1 MNKSEG
7 LELGRAAARA
17 DIATMRS
24 LLKALIATT
33 TKTPFYCEDDVK
45 RRGTWAYFANK
56 TLQYLDNK
64 APSPFQIW
72 NLKGNIKLPF
82 AAFSAL
88 PQVTCPGA
96 GPCLDFCYSFKSWR
110 YPAPYFRQ
118 LVNTL
123 LMATPH
129 GRDVIAVATAKLP
142 ENIAI
147 RLYVDGDFANVGQ
160 VNFWMEQIAKRPDLS
175 VYGYSKSWQ
184 ELLAYTG
191 NWPSNYLLNLSNGGN
206 AEHLR
211 ADVARLPIAR
221 GDFLTVD
228 IDSKL
233 AGKYDDKAYK
243 TAVRA
248 AAKSAGI
255 DRPFVCPGR
264 CGACTKSGHFCG
276 RSDTAGVSVVIGV
289 H

>member
-1 MNKSEG
+1 MDKAQG
-7 LELGRAAARA
+7 LEIGRAAARA
-17 DIATMRS
+17 DIAQV
-24 LLKALIATT
+24 KALLLALIGD
-33 TKTPFYCEDDVK
+33 DDVK

-56 TLQYLDNK
+56 TLQYLDNE

-96 GPCLDFCYSFKSWR
+96 GDCLDFCYSFKSWR

-129 GRDVIAVATAKLP
+129 GRDVIATATAKLP

-147 RLYVDGDFANVGQ
+147 RLYVDGDFADVGQ
-160 VNFWMEQIAKRPDLS
+160 VAYWMDEIRKRPDLS
-175 VYGYSKSWQ
+175 VYGYSKSWV
-184 ELLAYTG
+184 ELLAYDG
-191 NWPSNYLLNLSNGGN
+191 KWPSNYLLNLSNGGN
-206 AEHLR
+206 AEYLR
-211 ADVARLPIAR
+211 DAVARLPIAR

-228 IDSKL
+228 IDKRL
-233 AGKYDDKAYK
+233 AGKYDDKSYK

-248 AAKSAGI
+248 SAKKAGI
-255 DRPFVCPGR
+255 DKAFVCPGK

-276 RSDTAGVSVVIGV
+276 RSDTNGVAVVIGV

>member
-1 MNKSEG
+1 MNKTEG
-7 LELGRAAARA
+7 LAIGRAAAGA
-17 DIATMRS
+17 DIAQVKT
-24 LLKALIATT
+24 LLLALIG
-33 TKTPFYCEDDVK
+33 EDDTT
-45 RRGTWAYFANK
+45 RRGTWAYYANK
-56 TLQYLDNK
+56 ALLYLDNK
-64 APSPFQIW
+64 APMSGAIW
-72 NLKGNIKLPF
+72 QLKGNNKLPF
-82 AAFSAL
+82 AFFSAM

-96 GPCLDFCYSFKSWR
+96 GPCLDICYSFKSWR
-110 YPAPYFRQ
+110 YPTAYFRQ
-118 LVNTL
+118 LINTL
-123 LMATPH
+123 LMSTAA

-147 RLYVDGDFANVGQ
+147 RLYVDGDFASVEQ
-160 VNFWMEQIAKRPDLS
+160 VNFWMEQISKRPDLA
-175 VYGYSKSWQ
+175 VYGYSKSWR
-184 ELLAYTG
+184 ELLAYDG
-191 NWPSNYLLNLSNGGN
+191 NWPANYLLNLSNGGN

-211 ADVARLPIAR
+211 GDVAKLPIVR

-255 DRPFVCPGR
+255 DRPFVCPGK

-276 RSDTAGVSVVIGV
+276 RSDTNGVAVVIGV

>member
-1 MNKSEG
+1 MDKAQG
-7 LELGRAAARA
+7 IKLGYAAASA
-17 DIATMRS
+17 DIAQMRA
-24 LLKALIATT
+24 LLTALIR
-33 TKTPFYCEDDVK
+33 EDDTFK
-45 RRGTWAYFANK
+45 CYYPTRRGTWAYFANK

-64 APSPFQIW
+64 APSPFAIW

-88 PQVTCPGA
+88 PQVRCPGA
-96 GPCLDFCYSFKSWR
+96 GTCLDICYSFKSWR

-129 GRDVIAVATAKLP
+129 GRQVIATATAKLP
-142 ENIAI
+142 QDIEI
-147 RLYVDGDFANVGQ
+147 RLYVDGDFADVGQ
-160 VNFWMEQIAKRPDLS
+160 VAYWMEQISKRPDLS
-175 VYGYSKSWQ
+175 VYGYSKSWR
-184 ELLAYTG
+184 ELLAYKG
-191 NWPSNYLLNLSNGGN
+191 NWPTNYLLNLSNGGN
-206 AEHLR
+206 AEYLR
-211 ADVARLPIAR
+211 HAVAKLPIAR

-228 IDSKL
+228 IDKRL

-243 TAVRA
+243 SAVRA
-248 AAKSAGI
+248 SAKSAGI
-255 DRPFVCPGR
+255 DKAFVCPGK

-276 RSDTAGVSVVIGV
+276 RSDTSGVAVVIGV

>member
-1 MNKSEG
+1 MDKAQG
-7 LELGRAAARA
+7 LEIGRAAARA
-17 DIATMRS
+17 DIAQV
-24 LLKALIATT
+24 KALLLALIGD
-33 TKTPFYCEDDVK
+33 DDVK

-56 TLQYLDNK
+56 TLQYLDNE

-96 GPCLDFCYSFKSWR
+96 GDCLDFCYSFKSWR

-129 GRDVIAVATAKLP
+129 GRDVIATATAKLP

-147 RLYVDGDFANVGQ
+147 RLYVDGDFADVGQ
-160 VNFWMEQIAKRPDLS
+160 VAYWMDEIRKRPDLS
-175 VYGYSKSWQ
+175 VYGYSKSWV
-184 ELLAYTG
+184 ELLAYDG
-191 NWPSNYLLNLSNGGN
+191 KWPTNYLLNLSNGGN
-206 AEHLR
+206 AEYLR
-211 ADVARLPIAR
+211 HDVAKLPIVR

-233 AGKYDDKAYK
+233 AGKYDDKSYK
-243 TAVRA
+243 SAVRA
-248 AAKSAGI
+248 SAKKAGI

-276 RSDTAGVSVVIGV
+276 RSDTSGVSVVIGV

>member
-1 MNKSEG
+1 MDKEQG
-7 LELGRAAARA
+7 LELGYAAASA
-17 DIATMRS
+17 DVAQVTA
-24 LLKALIATT
+24 LLSALIG
-33 TKTPFYCEDDVK
+33 DDDIT

-56 TLQYLDNK
+56 TLAYLNNQ
-64 APSPFQIW
+64 APSPFSIW

-123 LMATPH
+123 LMATAH
-129 GRDVIAVATAKLP
+129 GRDVISSATSKLP
-142 ENIAI
+142 QDIEI
-147 RLYVDGDFANVGQ
+147 RLYVDGDFADVSQ
-160 VNFWMEQIAKRPDLS
+160 VNFWIDEIRKRSDLS
-175 VYGYSKSWQ
+175 VYGYSKSWR
-184 ELLAYTG
+184 ELLAYNG
-191 NWPSNYLLNLSNGGN
+191 AWPSNYLLNLSNGGN

-211 ADVARLPIAR
+211 GAVATLPIAR

-243 TAVRA
+243 SAVRA

-255 DRPFVCPGR
+255 DKAFVCPGK
-264 CGACTKSGHFCG
+264 CGACTKTGHFCG
-276 RSDTAGVSVVIGV
+276 RSDTSGVAVVIGV

>member
-1 MNKSEG
+1 MKKEQG
-7 LELGRAAARA
+7 LEIGYAAASA
-17 DIATMRS
+17 DLAQVKA
-24 LLKALIATT
+24 LLSALIADDDTT
-33 TKTPFYCEDDVK
+33 

-56 TLQYLDNK
+56 TLAYLNNK

-88 PQVTCPGA
+88 PQVSCPGA
-96 GPCLDFCYSFKSWR
+96 GDCLNYCYSFKSWR

-118 LVNTL
+118 LINTL
-123 LMATPH
+123 LMATAA
-129 GRDVIAVATAKLP
+129 GRQVISTATAKLP

-147 RLYVDGDFANVGQ
+147 RLYVDGDFADVEQ
-160 VNFWMEQIAKRPDLS
+160 VAFWMDELRKRPDLA
-175 VYGYSKSWQ
+175 VYGYSKSWN
-184 ELLAYTG
+184 ELLWYNALLKPGQT
-191 NWPSNYLLNLSNGGN
+191 WPSNYLLNLSNGGN

-211 ADVARLPIAR
+211 DDVARLPIAR
-221 GDFLTVD
+221 GDFLTVG
-228 IDSKL
+228 IDKRL

-243 TAVRA
+243 SAVRA

-255 DRPFVCPGR
+255 DRPFICPGK

-276 RSDTAGVSVVIGV
+276 RSDTSGVSVVIGV

>member
-1 MNKSEG
+1 MNKAQG
-7 LELGRAAARA
+7 LEIGRAAASADVAQMRA
-17 DIATMRS
+17 
-24 LLKALIATT
+24 LLLALIGDDDTT
-33 TKTPFYCEDDVK
+33 

-56 TLQYLDNK
+56 TLAYLDNK
-64 APSPFQIW
+64 APSPFSIW
-72 NLKGNIKLPF
+72 QEKGNIKLPF
-82 AAFSAL
+82 AAFSTL
-88 PQVTCPGA
+88 PQVTCAGA
-96 GPCLDFCYSFKSWR
+96 GDCLNWCYSFKAWR

-123 LMATPH
+123 LMSTPH
-129 GRDVIAVATAKLP
+129 GRDVIATATAKLP
-142 ENIAI
+142 ENIEI
-147 RLYVDGDFANVGQ
+147 RLYVDGDFADVGQ
-160 VNFWMEQIAKRPDLS
+160 VDFWMDEIRKRPDLA
-175 VYGYSKSWQ
+175 VYGYSKSWVD
-184 ELLAYTG
+184 LLAYDG
-191 NWPSNYLLNLSNGGN
+191 VWPSNYLLNLSNGGN

-211 ADVARLPIAR
+211 DDVAKLPIAR

-243 TAVRA
+243 SAVRA

-255 DRPFVCPGR
+255 DKAFICPGK

-276 RSDTAGVSVVIGV
+276 RSDTRGVAVVIGV

>member
-1 MNKSEG
+1 MDKTQG
-7 LELGRAAARA
+7 LEMGRAAARA
-17 DIATMRS
+17 DIAQMRA
-24 LLKALIATT
+24 LLLALIGDDDTT
-33 TKTPFYCEDDVK
+33 
-45 RRGTWAYFANK
+45 RRGTWAYYANK
-56 TLQYLDNK
+56 TLAYLNNE
-64 APSPFQIW
+64 APMSGAIW
-72 NLKGNIKLPF
+72 QLKGNNKLPF
-82 AAFSAL
+82 AFFSAM
-88 PQVTCPGA
+88 PDVTCSGA
-96 GPCLDFCYSFKSWR
+96 GPCLNWCYSFKAWR
-110 YPAPYFRQ
+110 YPTAYFRQ

-123 LMATPH
+123 LMSTAA
-129 GRDVIAVATAKLP
+129 GRDIIATATAKLP

-160 VNFWMEQIAKRPDLS
+160 VAYWMEQISKRPDLA
-175 VYGYSKSWQ
+175 VYGYSKSWR

-211 ADVARLPIAR
+211 DAVAKLPIVR

-228 IDSKL
+228 IDKRL

-248 AAKSAGI
+248 SSKSAGI
-255 DRPFVCPGR
+255 DKAFICPGK
-264 CGACTKSGHFCG
+264 CGACTTSGHFCG
-276 RSDTAGVSVVIGV
+276 RSDTSGVAVVIGV